1 MSGSPLVKKIL
12 VLAANPKNSS
22 ELRLGEEV
30 REIEEGLRLSRYREQ
45 FKLVSKWAVRAR
57 DFHRY
62 MLDIQPQIV
71 HFSGHGIGENGIA
84 LEDDVGKAQL
94 VSTDALESLFK
105 IFASKGVKCVLLNAC
120 YSKVQAEAI
129 SKHIPYV
136 IGMSQEIGDEAA
148 ITFAVAFY
156 DALGAGET
164 VEFAFELGRSAIQ
177 IAGIPENLTPVLK
190 KNPNLSQQHIPSQ
203 PQIVLTASQ
212 RLRLERKRDELQEE
226 YELLS
231 IKLSRLRKAHAI
243 ETDAAVKLRLD
254 VQIEETQRE
263 ADRVESHLNQIES
276 QLG

>member
-1 MSGSPLVKKIL
+1 MNGSPLVKKIL

-57 DFHRY
+57 DFYRY

-71 HFSGHGIGENGIA
+71 HFSGHGIAENGIV
-84 LEDDVGKAQL
+84 LEDDTGKAQL
-94 VSTDALESLFK
+94 VSTDTLESLFK
-105 IFASKGVKCVLLNAC
+105 IFAGKGVECVLLNAC
-120 YSKVQAEAI
+120 YSEVQAEAI
-129 SKHIPYV
+129 SQHIPYV
-136 IGMSQEIGDEAA
+136 IGMSQEIGDKAA

-156 DALGAGET
+156 DAVGAGET
-164 VEFAFELGRSAIQ
+164 AEFAFELGRSAIQ
-177 IAGIPENLTPVLK
+177 IAGIVENLTPVLK
-190 KNPNLSQQHIPSQ
+190 KNPNLSQQPISFQ
-203 PQIVLTASQ
+203 SSGALTTSQ
-212 RLRLERKRDELQEE
+212 RLRLERKRNELQEE

-231 IKLSRLRKAHAI
+231 RKLSSLRKARAI
-243 ETDAAVKLRLD
+243 ETDVAVNLKLD

-263 ADRVESHLNQIES
+263 VDRVELQFNQIEW